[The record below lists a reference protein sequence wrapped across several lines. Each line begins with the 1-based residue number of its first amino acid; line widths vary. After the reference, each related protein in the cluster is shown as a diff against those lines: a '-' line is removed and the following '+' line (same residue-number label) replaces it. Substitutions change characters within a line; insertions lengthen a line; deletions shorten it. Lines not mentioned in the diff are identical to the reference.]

1 MAGIL
6 VVEDD
11 VTTNDLVSDYLID
24 AGHTVFSACNG
35 LEALRLFQQN
45 PMELIVLDI
54 MLPNVDGIQE
64 ADVVFR
70 LRRGQ
75 L

>member
-1 MAGIL
+1 M
-6 VVEDD
+6 
-11 VTTNDLVSDYLID
+11 TTNDLVSDYLTD
-24 AGHTVFSACNG
+24 AGHTVFSACDG
-35 LEALRLFQQN
+35 LEALLLFQQN

>member
-24 AGHTVFSACNG
+24 AGTRYFRPATVWRRRAFFSRTPWN
-35 LEALRLFQQN
+35 
-45 PMELIVLDI
+45 
-54 MLPNVDGIQE
+54 
-64 ADVVFR
+64 
-70 LRRGQ
+70 
-75 L
+75 

>member
-1 MAGIL
+1 M
-6 VVEDD
+6 
-11 VTTNDLVSDYLID
+11 TTNDLVSDYLTD
-24 AGHTVFSACNG
+24 AGHTVFSACGG

-54 MLPNVDGIQE
+54 MLPNVDGVQE

>member
-11 VTTNDLVSDYLID
+11 VTTNNLVSDYLTD
-24 AGHTVFSACNG
+24 AGHTVFSAYDG

-54 MLPNVDGIQE
+54 MLPNVDGIRE

>member
-1 MAGIL
+1 MQDREVWG
-6 VVEDD
+6 
-11 VTTNDLVSDYLID
+11 
-24 AGHTVFSACNG
+24 GKSA
-35 LEALRLFQQN
+35 LAALRLFQQN

-70 LRRGQ
+70 LRRGP